1 MKFKYNNIVFSIIM
15 AFSASGLTACNN
27 ESNSSTLA
35 STETTESSIDSS
47 LKFDASKSQVTTV
60 NLTVDGQAMKVTQY
74 RIVYVAK
81 PIKMASTQATLGGG
95 TTTISDPYA
104 YQTLIISI
112 PEGKEN
118 DQKTA
123 MYLQFNNGGWWASP
137 VKTNINEGANLV
149 STNDTD
155 NYGAA
160 LKAGYIVV
168 DVGTRGRG
176 IRSYDGTWAGKAP
189 AVIVD
194 AKAAIRYLRLNDTLL
209 PGSAEKI
216 IITGTSGG
224 GGLISTVAASG
235 NSPDYLSY
243 LAEIGAAGVRGS
255 GTSLTST
262 VKDNVF
268 AVVAYCPINN
278 LANADLGYEWQY
290 NASRN
295 DSNTG
300 NLNGVSYSAGPQLT
314 ASKEIAEKFPMYLQ
328 TLNLKLPNG
337 QQLTA
342 ENMPDQIKEQIKSEI
357 ERQLAKG
364 TPVPNFG
371 ENFVS
376 SKATL
381 VNDWLKHDGSKV
393 TEIDYQKFLNYVAA
407 NQALK
412 TVVAFDAVGVNGNTA
427 ISGETNLF
435 GDSQNEYNNFTQWSW
450 DHNSK
455 TADGSGQDDTGLSWE
470 NYLNSNS
477 STANLLKDQLKMVN
491 PIAYLN
497 TTTDTAPYWYIRH
510 GMLDRDTSFAM
521 QMILYYAVTNDPKVK
536 DTNFKLPYLTGHAGN
551 YDVQEAFKWINE
563 KLNTT
568 QKYEFKLFI

>member
-35 STETTESSIDSS
+35 STENTESSIDSS

-81 PIKMASTQATLGGG
+81 PVKMASTQATLGGG

-194 AKAAIRYLRLNDTLL
+194 AKAAIRYLRLNDTIL

-314 ASKEIAEKFPMYLQ
+314 ASKKIAEKFPMYLQ

-568 QKYEFKLFI
+568 Q